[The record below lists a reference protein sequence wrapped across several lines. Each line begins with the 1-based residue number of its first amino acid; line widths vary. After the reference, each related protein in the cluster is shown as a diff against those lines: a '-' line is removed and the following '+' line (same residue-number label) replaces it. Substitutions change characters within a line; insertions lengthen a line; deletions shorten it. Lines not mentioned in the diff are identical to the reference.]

1 MEENLRWYKEKKLD
15 RLCKILLDKGYLIH
29 RVFSAKEA
37 KEKIDSF
44 WNALFK
50 AVSEEKRVMF
60 KDWGVFEEKDVKSR
74 KIVIPRQ
81 LQEAYTQ
88 PKKVL
93 KFRAGGKLI
102 QSVNKRGE
110 NIE

>member
-1 MEENLRWYKEKKLD
+1 
-15 RLCKILLDKGYLIH
+15 
-29 RVFSAKEA
+29 
-37 KEKIDSF
+37 
-44 WNALFK
+44 
-50 AVSEEKRVMF
+50 MF

>member
-1 MEENLRWYKEKKLD
+1 MATGNYTIILLEEKMKEAEFIKFYKERNEIKSK
-15 RLCKILLDKGYLIH
+15 
-29 RVFSAKEA
+29 KEA

-81 LQEAYTQ
+81 LHADFVSTLYTYQGYIFRQ
-88 PKKVL
+88 PGYWD
-93 KFRAGGKLI
+93 AWH
-102 QSVNKRGE
+102 
-110 NIE
+110 

>member
-1 MEENLRWYKEKKLD
+1 MATGNYTIILLEEKMKEAEFIKFYKERNEIKSK
-15 RLCKILLDKGYLIH
+15 
-29 RVFSAKEA
+29 KEA

-50 AVSEEKRVMF
+50 SEEKRVMF